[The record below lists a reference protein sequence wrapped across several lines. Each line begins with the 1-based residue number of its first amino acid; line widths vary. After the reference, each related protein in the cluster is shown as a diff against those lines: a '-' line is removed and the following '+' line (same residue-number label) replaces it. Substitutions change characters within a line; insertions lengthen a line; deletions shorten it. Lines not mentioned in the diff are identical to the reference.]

1 MEKADIPSGPASGN
15 DVESAPAGLHELGR
29 RQSELIA
36 ALFADASKL
45 HQDGRIR
52 EAEYVYKQIL
62 AVQPDHVDCL
72 HALGVALYQLGDC
85 AEAVRLIA
93 LALKRNPHD
102 VIALNNLG
110 SALAVQGRLAEA
122 LA

>member
-1 MEKADIPSGPASGN
+1 MMEKADIPSRPASENELGS
-15 DVESAPAGLHELGR
+15 EPAGLAELAR
-29 RQSELIA
+29 RQSEAIA

-62 AVQPDHVDCL
+62 AVEPDHYDCL
-72 HALGVALYQLGDC
+72 HALGVALYQLGDYI
-85 AEAVRLIA
+85 EAARLIA
-93 LALKRNPHD
+93 LALQRNPHD

-110 SALAVQGRLAEA
+110 S
-122 LA
+122 

>member
-1 MEKADIPSGPASGN
+1 MTEKADIPLRPASGN
-15 DVESAPAGLHELGR
+15 ESEPAGLPELRR

-36 ALFADASKL
+36 ALFADASTL

-62 AVQPDHVDCL
+62 AIQPDHFDCL
-72 HALGVALYQLGDC
+72 HALGVALYQLGDY
-85 AEAVRLIA
+85 AEAVWLIA
-93 LALKRNPHD
+93 LALQQNPHD

-110 SALAVQGRLAEA
+110 SALAVQGRPAEA